1 MTIRAT
7 DDGTIVLDGTCPA
20 DDAETLARL
29 LLLDPS
35 SIVDWR
41 GCDHVHTAVV
51 QILLAVRPPLR
62 GPPRTLF
69 LSNWV
74 AGLIAEAKV

>member
-1 MTIRAT
+1 MA

-20 DDAETLARL
+20 AEAETLTRL

-35 SIVDWR
+35 STIDWR
-41 GCDHVHTAVV
+41 GCEHVHTAVV
-51 QILLAVRPPLR
+51 QILLAVRPPMR

-69 LSNWV
+69 LSNRV
-74 AGLIAEAKV
+74 AGLIAEAKL